1 MYVARDKDGCL
12 YSYEEKPWRQE
23 VDKMWIDF
31 PIYLDYK
38 LDGIGCITQ
47 LDSDLYPELTW
58 EDEPLEVNLVAVP
71 PQNVNLDYEVAKEPS
86 SETLG
91 NHLRNLLSPYQLM
104 IDVLDQICNG
114 NETDDTK
121 K

>member
-1 MYVARDKDGCL
+1 MWIARDKDGCL

-47 LDSDLYPELTW
+47 LDSDLYTEL
-58 EDEPLEVNLVAVP
+58 
-71 PQNVNLDYEVAKEPS
+71 
-86 SETLG
+86 
-91 NHLRNLLSPYQLM
+91 
-104 IDVLDQICNG
+104 I
-114 NETDDTK
+114 
-121 K
+121 